1 MHDFENGIVTDR
13 RTMLAAL
20 LGTGAIAALQPQS
33 AWALRATS
41 AQSYPKLQAAIAALV
56 GPGKL
61 PGVLASVGRGIA
73 PAAYVMAGTRGF
85 GLKEAVDA
93 DTLWRVYS
101 MTKPITGMAT
111 MMLIDDGKLT
121 LDQPLSDLIPAFAN
135 MMVQNIPDGP
145 LDDVRPA
152 KTAITIRHLLTH
164 TAGLGYTI
172 SQKGPL
178 QKAYFEA
185 GLAPGKISK
194 LPLPGF
200 PANVKLAPSLAEF
213 ATRLAALPLV
223 HEPGTQW
230 DYSVSLDLLG
240 RVIEV
245 ASGMPFD
252 AFLKNRLFDPLEM
265 KSSFFTVPKSQS
277 ARMTTNYGVQGKFS
291 IPIDTADASLYYD
304 TPEFPFGGAGLVM
317 SARDYDRFQLML
329 MGLGSVGK
337 TRILKPTTARLA
349 MSNLLPAGTITKG
362 TLVEGQ
368 GFGAGGRV
376 SLPGYPAGAG
386 IYGWGGAAGTIS
398 FVDPKRKLRM
408 GGYVQAMPPEAA
420 NLTKTLV
427 PALLA
432 DLGEKPFVPQ

>member
-1 MHDFENGIVTDR
+1 MQDFHNSMIMDR
-13 RTMLAAL
+13 RNMLAAL
-20 LGTGAIAALQPQS
+20 LGTGALAALQPQA
-33 AWALRATS
+33 AWAMRATS
-41 AQSYPKLQAAIAALV
+41 RQAYPKLQAAIAALV
-56 GPGKL
+56 GPGKM
-61 PGVLASVGRGIA
+61 PGVLASVGRGIE
-73 PAAYVMAGTRGF
+73 PAAFLGAGTRGF
-85 GLKEAVDA
+85 GLKETVDA

-111 MMLIDDGKLT
+111 MMLIDDGKIT
-121 LDQPLSDLIPAFAN
+121 LDQPLSDLIPEYKQ
-135 MMVQNIPDGP
+135 MMVQNVADGP

-172 SQKGPL
+172 SQKGPIL
-178 QKAYFEA
+178 KAYYDA
-185 GLAPGKISK
+185 GIAPGKVSK

-200 PANVKLAPSLAEF
+200 PANVKVAPSLAEF
-213 ATRLAALPLV
+213 AARLAKLPLV

-240 RVIEV
+240 RVIEI

-252 AFLKNRLFDPLEM
+252 TFLQKRLFDPLGM

-304 TPEFPFGGAGLVM
+304 KPEFPFGGAGLVM

-337 TRILKPTTARLA
+337 IRILKPATARLA

-420 NLTKTLV
+420 NLTKNLI

-432 DLGEKPFVPQ
+432 DLGEKSFVPQ